1 MRCLSCLWS
10 PLPTDSF
17 QMLPLPFPGR
27 RRGQGGCLE
36 SEQCCGGPSPF
47 PTQVKLELNF
57 QYHLFTWGGIPYL
70 PPTSTSQMQGRRDY
84 RRENS
89 VARVPRSRPKFG
101 PAQTSA
107 TQTPDSGA
115 EAARGSQCLG
125 GCDGV
130 RGLRLQKQP
139 FPQPCQAS
147 PPPPPRSPTH
157 ARGSR
162 AAAEAAVRRGLRVT
176 RTARGPALRPR
187 EGAGPAPRIPSRAA
201 CVGAQRSPR
210 PASLLPSPSFPR
222 RPARPCRP
230 RTAARAASSLRAP
243 ARGRA
248 AEPEEPELARGRK
261 GGGGVAGW
269 RGGRRALADPP
280 PPPRPR
286 KPPCSSSKGSSGH
299 SILFF

>member
-125 GCDGV
+125 GVRWGEGFAPTEAAFPAALPGQPAPAAAVSHPRAWKPRGRGGGGPAGPAGHADGT
-130 RGLRLQKQP
+130 RP
-139 FPQPCQAS
+139 
-147 PPPPPRSPTH
+147 
-157 ARGSR
+157 R
-162 AAAEAAVRRGLRVT
+162 AAAT
-176 RTARGPALRPR
+176 
-187 EGAGPAPRIPSRAA
+187 
-201 CVGAQRSPR
+201 
-210 PASLLPSPSFPR
+210 
-222 RPARPCRP
+222 
-230 RTAARAASSLRAP
+230 
-243 ARGRA
+243 
-248 AEPEEPELARGRK
+248 
-261 GGGGVAGW
+261 
-269 RGGRRALADPP
+269 
-280 PPPRPR
+280 
-286 KPPCSSSKGSSGH
+286 
-299 SILFF
+299 